1 MSSVEALLLCRV
13 CANPADDSA
22 MFRLFD
28 DADGPLA
35 LAEIFL
41 QVSGIAIQVGDSKLP
56 KSCCQRCRD
65 RLQEVEDLR
74 SLCQESDQ
82 KLRKMI
88 GITVKEEE
96 DSEEQNGND
105 VDAIPKVEMLELD
118 ESYSQWDDTGNQ
130 LDSDDS
136 RSESSDDEKPLKSRK
151 AKRER
156 SESRTKMEERDCFS
170 EDDPDEDPDFMAK
183 NSPKKVGRK
192 RREEIISDE
201 PKIPKK
207 RGRKPKI
214 RDPALEALPKVYK
227 KRGPKPKNRDPNA
240 DPEEEKERKK
250 KEKKEK
256 VQQESLCCIVCGK
269 VYKSLFALRE
279 HETSH
284 SNEKRFKCE
293 ICLMEFARRNNYKLH
308 LKRHETEGQFKC
320 NECDK
325 SFYLEKLLTQ
335 HIQIRHR
342 GERPFACK
350 FCPKTY
356 PRASSL
362 FMHVRT
368 IHEGIKKK
376 TMKCD
381 ICMRQFVCKYGYE
394 RHMNSHKG
402 IKLNQCPHCG
412 NKYEFK
418 AYVLQHIA
426 EKHPE
431 TVPNLTR
438 CQYCGVGYSSDG
450 YYRKH
455 IVKRHAEHL
464 AEFDVWMKAKR
475 EALMFPGKQA
485 IPVVDAVASAEP
497 SPCQETAA
505 SFPEKTSIN

>member
-1 MSSVEALLLCRV
+1 MRFFATNNLS
-13 CANPADDSA
+13 
-22 MFRLFD
+22 FR
-28 DADGPLA
+28 
-35 LAEIFL
+35 
-41 QVSGIAIQVGDSKLP
+41 
-56 KSCCQRCRD
+56 
-65 RLQEVEDLR
+65 
-74 SLCQESDQ
+74 
-82 KLRKMI
+82 
-88 GITVKEEE
+88 
-96 DSEEQNGND
+96 
-105 VDAIPKVEMLELD
+105 
-118 ESYSQWDDTGNQ
+118 
-130 LDSDDS
+130 
-136 RSESSDDEKPLKSRK
+136 
-151 AKRER
+151 
-156 SESRTKMEERDCFS
+156 
-170 EDDPDEDPDFMAK
+170 
-183 NSPKKVGRK
+183 
-192 RREEIISDE
+192 
-201 PKIPKK
+201 
-207 RGRKPKI
+207 
-214 RDPALEALPKVYK
+214 
-227 KRGPKPKNRDPNA
+227 PKNRDPNA

-497 SPCQETAA
+497 TPCQETAA
-505 SFPEKTSIN
+505 SFPEKSSIN